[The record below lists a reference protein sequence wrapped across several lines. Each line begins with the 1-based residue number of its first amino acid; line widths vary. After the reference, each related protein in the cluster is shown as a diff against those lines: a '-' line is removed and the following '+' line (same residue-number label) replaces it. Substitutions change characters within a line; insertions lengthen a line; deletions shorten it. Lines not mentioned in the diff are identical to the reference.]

1 MRVVTK
7 MLCTLKLQYKFCA
20 CQMDALMWQ
29 KSLRGG
35 GFWGAGGGGEGK
47 REAGG
52 LHLCRQVQLVE
63 EICTAPFF

>member
-1 MRVVTK
+1 
-7 MLCTLKLQYKFCA
+7 
-20 CQMDALMWQ
+20 MDALMWQ

-63 EICTAPFF
+63 EICTATFC